1 MKVTEHAFI
10 NIVTPMH
17 IHMITMNNRGVIG
30 SVGNV
35 FTGNLDLSPSG
46 IKMVEVVSFNGE
58 RLSLC
63 GVEVFTLVGRAACL
77 HLDGKN
83 VYLIVKL

>member
-1 MKVTEHAFI
+1 MKVAEHAFI
-10 NIVTPMH
+10 NIVTPVH

-30 SVGNV
+30 PIGNV

-46 IKMVEVVSFNGE
+46 VKMVEVVSFNGE

-63 GVEVFTLVGRAACL
+63 GVEVFALVGRTACL
-77 HLDGKN
+77 HLMGRMF
-83 VYLIVKL
+83 I